1 MFSRNVIFLQICPKV
16 VPKGAQK
23 SPLGAIL
30 ETFGVPVPAF
40 WRALGHL
47 WHTWGPTVDLV
58 GFRGA
63 GHTPEACRRQGHGT
77 CGDMVKQHLGLPGE
91 GFT

>member
-1 MFSRNVIFLQICPKV
+1 MSLFLPIYIKV
-16 VPKGAQK
+16 APKGAQK

-30 ETFGVPVPAF
+30 ETFGIPVPAF

-58 GFRGA
+58 DFVGQGVPQKLAGGKARGA
-63 GHTPEACRRQGHGT
+63 LGT
-77 CGDMVKQHLGLPGE
+77 W
-91 GFT
+91 

>member
-1 MFSRNVIFLQICPKV
+1 MSLFLQIYTKV
-16 VPKGAQK
+16 APKGAQK

-47 WHTWGPTVDLV
+47 WQTWGPTVDLV

-63 GHTPEACRRQGHGT
+63 GLPPEAPRRQGRSTSGV
-77 CGDMVKQHLGLPGE
+77 MVKQHLGLADE